1 MIGLLILEFS
11 YVLGRLKILSNG
23 LKIYDRN
30 KRYELVCPMCNV
42 CCEDGVYFSFLSCS
56 IQPILVKV
64 GVNFLMILDINLY
77 FFSYVIEE
85 EQCVKSVYSK

>member
-1 MIGLLILEFS
+1 ML
-11 YVLGRLKILSNG
+11 
-23 LKIYDRN
+23 
-30 KRYELVCPMCNV
+30 NV

-56 IQPILVKV
+56 IRPILVKV

-85 EQCVKSVYSK
+85 EQCVKSVYSKSKLICSKCVIDYEARWVEFDYFEDSV